1 MFRQYKFRNY
11 NFRLIVFVIALSIIG
26 YFAVGSAKE
35 AYEQKQMFGIALG
48 VIVAIIR
55 STYDKNWFFL
65 RWE

>member
-35 AYEQKQMFGIALG
+35 AYEQKQIETIKKKSIQLSLG
-48 VIVAIIR
+48 R
-55 STYDKNWFFL
+55 FL
-65 RWE
+65 FRVCKIM